1 MNHHRRPVDLAMAE
15 NRPEKGVIRQLWVK
29 KVMTAAEGISPGDEP
44 LYLTLPGA
52 EGRDIQLLIEADLLS
67 TTEVH
72 TIAEEDQWKVVAVES
87 CNQAV
92 AALQRRYIGLRI
104 KEQDFKSL
112 VRGDG
117 LLRWPV
123 GRDEKYCRARVVNLD
138 LNARL
143 EAYVDEGSIVFP
155 VVAWIEKLCR
165 IHAKR
170 PHTNWTLCLTLN
182 GRVSWSD
189 AVWRYTSAFLCENLR
204 REPLFDESCGL
215 FFGEELYRLATTEET
230 PDFSELDSTDQQKLV
245 MVVVPKLIAKY
256 AHNIGW
262 RIRTERNLRY
272 GTETEAPMVTWIVD
286 FTWDEEGSAQ
296 PDSVYREALREIFAG
311 IGIVTKDGTI
321 IQ

>member
-15 NRPEKGVIRQLWVK
+15 NRPEKGVVRQLWVK

-52 EGRDIQLLIEADLLS
+52 EGRDIQLLIEAGLLS

-87 CNQAV
+87 DNEAV
-92 AALQRRYIGLRI
+92 AALQRKYIGLRI
-104 KEQDFKSL
+104 KQQGFKSL
-112 VRGDG
+112 VRGDE
-117 LLRWPV
+117 LFSWPEKQ
-123 GRDEKYCRARVVNLD
+123 DERYCRARVVNLD
-138 LNARL
+138 LNGCL
-143 EAYVDEGSIVFP
+143 KAYADEGSVVFP

-165 IHAKR
+165 IHAKPPR
-170 PHTNWTLCLTLN
+170 TDWTLCLTLN
-182 GRVSWSD
+182 GGISWSD
-189 AVWRYTSAFLCENLR
+189 EIWRYTSTFLCENLR
-204 REPLFDESCGL
+204 REPVFDEQCKR
-215 FFGEELYRLATTEET
+215 FFGEELYKLATKAKCL
-230 PDFSELDSTDQQKLV
+230 DFRQLEPTDQQKLV
-245 MVVVPKLIAKY
+245 MVVVPKLITRQV
-256 AHNIGW
+256 HNVGW
-262 RIRTERNLRY
+262 RIHTQRNLRY
-272 GTETEAPMVTWIVD
+272 GGETEAPMVTWIID

>member
-1 MNHHRRPVDLAMAE
+1 MKEDRPAKRAIRGLWL
-15 NRPEKGVIRQLWVK
+15 EKV
-29 KVMTAAEGISPGDEP
+29 TDAAKEVPPGDEP

-52 EGRDIQLLIEADLLS
+52 EGRDIQLLIEAGLLS
-67 TTEVH
+67 TTEVY

-104 KEQDFKSL
+104 KQQDFKSL
-112 VRGDG
+112 VRGDR
-117 LLRWPV
+117 LFRWPA

-138 LNARL
+138 LNVCL
-143 EAYVDEGSIVFP
+143 KAYADDGSVVFP

-165 IHAKR
+165 IHAKPPR
-170 PHTNWTLCLTLN
+170 TDWTLCLTLN
-182 GRVSWSD
+182 GGVSWSD
-189 AVWRYTSAFLCENLR
+189 AVWLYTSTFLRENLR
-204 REPLFDESCGL
+204 REPLFDEQCKR
-215 FFGEELYRLATTEET
+215 FFGEELYELATKAKCL
-230 PDFSELDSTDQQKLV
+230 DFRQLEPTDQQKLV
-245 MVVVPKLIAKY
+245 MVVVPKLIARQV
-256 AHNIGW
+256 HNVGW

-272 GTETEAPMVTWIVD
+272 GGETEAPMVTWIVD